1 MRIATRVGVALAV
14 RWGGLLS
21 IQTGAQQ
28 PAGDAP
34 RYTGGELELPRDY
47 RAWPFIGAGLGMSYA
62 DGEGTPEEA
71 DNPLF
76 THAFVNPSSYAAFMQ
91 TGAWPDGTTFILEF
105 RRSAGEG
112 SINVAGR
119 FATGLAFLEA
129 EVKDSRF
136 PDGWAYFNFGPGD
149 DLRASTAP
157 LDAEA
162 SAACV
167 ECHTEHGAVERTF
180 VQFYPTL
187 LKVARERG
195 TLKPGF

>member
-1 MRIATRVGVALAV
+1 MAWVLAV
-14 RWGGLLS
+14 ASG
-21 IQTGAQQ
+21 TDAQEQ
-28 PAGDAP
+28 PADAP
-34 RYTGGELELPRDY
+34 RYVDGTALVLPVDY
-47 RAWPFIGAGLGMSYA
+47 RSWPFIGGGLGMSYV
-62 DGEGTPEEA
+62 DGEGTPDQGDA
-71 DNPLF
+71 PLF

-119 FATGLAFLEA
+119 FATELAFLEA

-136 PDGWAYFNFGPGD
+136 PDGWGYFNFGPGN
-149 DLRASTAP
+149 DLVASTPP
-157 LDAEA
+157 LGAEA
-162 SAACV
+162 AAPCV
-167 ECHTEHGAVERTF
+167 ECHTDHAAVERTF

-187 LKVARERG
+187 LDVAREMG